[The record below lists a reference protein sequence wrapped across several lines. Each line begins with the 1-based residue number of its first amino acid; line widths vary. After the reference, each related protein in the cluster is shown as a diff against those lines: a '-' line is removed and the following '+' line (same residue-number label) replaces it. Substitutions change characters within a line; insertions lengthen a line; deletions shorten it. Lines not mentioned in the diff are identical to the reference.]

1 MPSERPRAPK
11 GATPKTKAKIPPGD
25 ARKKANGAKGKVRS
39 SSAVKASSASSG
51 SRKASPPS
59 RNGHAAAAASAAEG
73 TARVAD
79 SSSDEESQRLKDQA
93 LALEA
98 ANTELRNLT
107 TNLDQIVRQRTR
119 ALAESEAQLRR
130 QNVELDRLNRMKSEF
145 ISIAAHE
152 LRTPMTSIVGYLD
165 LIVEGRLGDLP
176 QDLRRPM
183 TSLRRNA
190 HRLRRLIEDMLD
202 VSRLETGRLAIK
214 RAPCSLAEI
223 VQAVIDE
230 MRPLA
235 DDKRQNLSAE
245 IELIPAVDGDS
256 DKLHQV
262 ICNLVA
268 NSVKYTPE
276 GGQIKLLVD
285 RAPAEPVGDG
295 TSAAPRMARLRV
307 WDNGIGIPPALRSR
321 IFEPFSDVHTAKH
334 HTSVGPDSAGLGLYI
349 ARGLVELHAG
359 RIEVASEEG
368 RYSEFSVLLPL
379 AKQPAA

>member
-11 GATPKTKAKIPPGD
+11 GATPKTKAKPPADTGQ
-25 ARKKANGAKGKVRS
+25 RKNGASRQAAGSDEAPV
-39 SSAVKASSASSG
+39 AAAKAP
-51 SRKASPPS
+51 KAKA
-59 RNGHAAAAASAAEG
+59 RNGHADASTVAADDGAAAAAA
-73 TARVAD
+73 RAD
-79 SSSDEESQRLKDQA
+79 ASNDEESQRLKDQA
-93 LALEA
+93 SALEA

-295 TSAAPRMARLRV
+295 TSAAPRYARLRV
-307 WDNGIGIPPALRSR
+307 WDNGIGNPPALRTR
-321 IFEPFSDVHTAKH
+321 NIEPFSDVHTAKH

-359 RIEVASEEG
+359 RIEVDSEEG

-379 AKQPAA
+379 AKA

>member
-11 GATPKTKAKIPPGD
+11 GATPKTRGKPPADAK
-25 ARKKANGAKGKVRS
+25 KNGAKREARPASDDGAPAPAAAR
-39 SSAVKASSASSG
+39 SAVQ
-51 SRKASPPS
+51 
-59 RNGHAAAAASAAEG
+59 NGHVASEPTDEALAAAARADASN
-73 TARVAD
+73 
-79 SSSDEESQRLKDQA
+79 DEESQRLKDQA
-93 LALEA
+93 SALEA

-262 ICNLVA
+262 VCNLVA

-295 TSAAPRMARLRV
+295 TSAAPRYARLRV
-307 WDNGIGIPPALRSR
+307 WDNGIGIPPALRTR

-379 AKQPAA
+379 AKA

>member
-11 GATPKTKAKIPPGD
+11 RASTKTKRKATAHAGQNGAAAEATP
-25 ARKKANGAKGKVRS
+25 
-39 SSAVKASSASSG
+39 
-51 SRKASPPS
+51 ASPPVAQ
-59 RNGHAAAAASAAEG
+59 GAEE
-73 TARVAD
+73 AQ
-79 SSSDEESQRLKDQA
+79 SLKDQA
-93 LALEA
+93 QALEA

-107 TNLDQIVRQRTR
+107 QNLDQIVRQRTR

-176 QDLRRPM
+176 TDLRRPM

-235 DDKRQNLSAE
+235 DEKRQSLTAE
-245 IELIPAVDGDS
+245 LEPIPAVDGDS

-262 ICNLVA
+262 VCNLVA

-285 RAPAEPVGDG
+285 RAPAEPVGEVA
-295 TSAAPRMARLRV
+295 AAPRYARLRV
-307 WDNGIGIPPALRSR
+307 WDNGIGIPPALRTR

-359 RIEVASEEG
+359 RIEVSSEEG

-379 AKQPAA
+379 ARA

>member
-11 GATPKTKAKIPPGD
+11 RASTKSKRKAAHAGNGSARPAEAADETPVAAATPGPAVP
-25 ARKKANGAKGKVRS
+25 V
-39 SSAVKASSASSG
+39 SSAG
-51 SRKASPPS
+51 DD
-59 RNGHAAAAASAAEG
+59 E
-73 TARVAD
+73 AR
-79 SSSDEESQRLKDQA
+79 SLKDQA
-93 LALEA
+93 QALEA
-98 ANTELRNLT
+98 ANAELRNLT
-107 TNLDQIVRQRTR
+107 QNLDQIVRQRTR

-176 QDLRRPM
+176 TDLRRPM

-214 RAPCSLAEI
+214 RAPISLAEI

-235 DDKRQNLSAE
+235 DEKRQHLSAE
-245 IELIPAVDGDS
+245 IEPIPAVDGDS

-262 ICNLVA
+262 VCNLVA

-307 WDNGIGIPPALRSR
+307 WDNGIGIPPALRTR

-359 RIEVASEEG
+359 RIEVSSEEG

-379 AKQPAA
+379 ARI

>member
-11 GATPKTKAKIPPGD
+11 GATPKTKGKPPAD
-25 ARKKANGAKGKVRS
+25 ARKNGAKRDAQG
-39 SSAVKASSASSG
+39 ASDG
-51 SRKASPPS
+51 RKAGAKAKPKA
-59 RNGHAAAAASAAEG
+59 RNGHPATEPATDALDVDVAAATRADAS
-73 TARVAD
+73 T
-79 SSSDEESQRLKDQA
+79 DEESQRLKDQA
-93 LALEA
+93 SALEA

-276 GGQIKLLVD
+276 GGQIKLMVD

-295 TSAAPRMARLRV
+295 TSAAPRYARLRV
-307 WDNGIGIPPALRSR
+307 WDNGIGIPPGLRTR

-379 AKQPAA
+379 AKA